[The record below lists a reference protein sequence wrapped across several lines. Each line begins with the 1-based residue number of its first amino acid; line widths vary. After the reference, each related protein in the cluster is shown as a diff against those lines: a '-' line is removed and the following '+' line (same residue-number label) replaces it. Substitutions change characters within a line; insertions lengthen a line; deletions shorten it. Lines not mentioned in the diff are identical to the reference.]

1 MADLLRSGYT
11 MLNIACPICKNPI
24 FRNRNRETFCP
35 ICNRKVLIVENESS
49 KVNERSENNKFPDSF
64 NQTKKSLDYNN
75 VHNSVKEVIYDKIKW
90 IAERLKNETQ
100 FEIIENYI
108 KVLLNLYKLLEE
120 LLSVDNSE
128 K

>member
-49 KVNERSENNKFPDSF
+49 KVNERSENIKFPDSF
-64 NQTKKSLDYNN
+64 NQTKKLLDYNN
-75 VHNSVKEVIYDKIKW
+75 IHNSVKEVIFDKIKW
-90 IAERLKNETQ
+90 ISERLKNETQ

-108 KVLLNLYKLLEE
+108 KILLNLYKLLEE

>member
-11 MLNIACPICKNPI
+11 MLNIPCPICKNPI

-35 ICNRKVLIVENESS
+35 ICNRKVLIVENKSS
-49 KVNERSENNKFPDSF
+49 KVNERSEKNKFPDSL
-64 NQTKKSLDYNN
+64 NQTKKALDYNN
-75 VHNSVKEVIYDKIKW
+75 IHNSVKEVIFDKIKW
-90 IAERLKNETQ
+90 ISERLKNETQ
-100 FEIIENYI
+100 FETIENYI

-120 LLSVDNSE
+120 LIHLNNGE

>member
-11 MLNIACPICKNPI
+11 MLNIPCPICKNPI

-49 KVNERSENNKFPDSF
+49 KVNERSERNKFPNSI
-64 NQTKKSLDYNN
+64 NKTKKSLDYN
-75 VHNSVKEVIYDKIKW
+75 HIYNSVKEVIFNKIKW
-90 IAERLKNETQ
+90 ISERLKNETQ
-100 FEIIENYI
+100 FEIIENHI
-108 KVLLNLYKLLEE
+108 KILLNLLKLLEE
-120 LLSVDNSE
+120 LSSVDLDE

>member
-75 VHNSVKEVIYDKIKW
+75 VHNSVKEVIFDKIKW

>member
-24 FRNRNRETFCP
+24 FRNRDGETFCP
-35 ICNRKVLIVENESS
+35 ICNRKVLIVENQSS
-49 KVNERSENNKFPDSF
+49 KLNERSKNSEILDSI
-64 NQTKKSLDYNN
+64 NTMKNSPSYNN
-75 VHNSVKEVIYDKIKW
+75 IHNFVKKVIFDKIKW
-90 IAERLKNETQ
+90 SSEKLENETQ
-100 FEIIENYI
+100 LGLIEKYI

-120 LLSVDNSE
+120 LFSIDNAE